1 MNITKNNKKF
11 LKNYKVPNFLID
23 DVYLNFVL
31 LPTKTLVKSKIKFRV
46 NPKAENT
53 NFYLH
58 GENLELITAKI
69 DGDVVYP
76 KFITDGITLDVPNTP
91 FVWEAEVEINPKA
104 NTLLEG
110 LYISGG
116 IYTTQCEAEGFRRI
130 TYYPDRPDIL
140 ATFTVRIE
148 SDKPILLSNG
158 NLINSGPGFAEW
170 HDPWPKPSYLF
181 ALVAGDLV
189 KYSDH
194 FLSQSGKLIDLNIW
208 VRKGDELKCWFAM
221 ESLKKAME
229 WDERTYGLEYDLNLF
244 NIVAIDDFN
253 MGAMENK
260 GLNIFNSAA
269 VLATPEM
276 ATDMNYERIES
287 IIAHEYFHNWT
298 GNRVTCRDWFQ
309 LCLKEGLTVFRDQQF
324 TSDTRSEAIKRIS
337 DVKDLRSR
345 QFREDSGPLAHP
357 VRPEEFVEI
366 NNFYTATIYEKG
378 AEIISMLK
386 LLVGDRD
393 YYKAVKLY
401 FSRHDGEACTIE
413 DWLMCFEETTGRNLA
428 QFKLWYRSAGTPE
441 IHVKE
446 TYINNILTITLIQ
459 QNSKTSTPYKDPLL
473 IPVSLGLLNNNG
485 KEIISTTILE
495 FNKTTQEFQ
504 FDNLNSKPIISL
516 LRGFSAPVILKH
528 SRPLEEYAFL
538 LKNDTDAFNKWEAS
552 RLLCLKILTS
562 AGQSKADA
570 SNLYLSAIGKIAN
583 NSTIEPGL
591 KALLLTI
598 PTQDDV
604 TKELARLGKKID
616 PDEIFKSIKDF
627 EIALADY
634 LDCNLMKLYS
644 ENFVSGSYNSNAVD
658 DGKRALRSVILKL
671 ISCRDSGETAEIQF
685 EQSNTMQEQLSAL
698 NCLVEFGKPNIHLQ
712 KFFMQWQNER
722 LVIDKWFAIQ
732 IVRSHPGDT
741 IGKIDTLTKHPL
753 FDMLNPNRF
762 RAVFGSLI
770 ANSVAFHQASGVGY
784 AKLAD
789 WIIKLDPQ
797 NPQTAARICTA
808 FDDWSIYDDAR
819 QEKIQYELKRILN
832 QKNLSKDTTDIIVR
846 ILDC

>member
-269 VLATPEM
+269 VLATPET

-473 IPVSLGLLNNNG
+473 IPVSLGLINNNG

-598 PTQDDV
+598 PTQDEV

-671 ISCRDSGETAEIQF
+671 ISCRDSGEAAEIQF

-698 NCLVEFGKPNIHLQ
+698 NCLAEFGKPHIQLQ

>member
-378 AEIISMLK
+378 AEIIRMLK
-386 LLVGDRD
+386 LLVGDTD

-413 DWLMCFEETTGRNLA
+413 DWLRCFEETTGRNLA

-473 IPVSLGLLNNNG
+473 IPVSLGLINNNG

-604 TKELARLGKKID
+604 TKELARLDKKID

-698 NCLVEFGKPNIHLQ
+698 NCLVEFGKPNIQLQ

>member
-229 WDERTYGLEYDLNLF
+229 WDKRTYGLEYDLNLF

-378 AEIISMLK
+378 AEIIRMLK
-386 LLVGDRD
+386 LLVGDTD

-473 IPVSLGLLNNNG
+473 IPVSLGLINNNG

-570 SNLYLSAIGKIAN
+570 SNLYLSAISKIAN

-644 ENFVSGSYNSNAVD
+644 ENFVAGSYNSNAVD

-698 NCLVEFGKPNIHLQ
+698 NCLVEFGKTNIQLQ

>member
-269 VLATPEM
+269 VLATPET

-386 LLVGDRD
+386 LLVGDGD
-393 YYKAVKLY
+393 YYKAVQLY

-473 IPVSLGLLNNNG
+473 IPVSLGLLNDNG

-671 ISCRDSGETAEIQF
+671 ISCRDSGETAKIQF
-685 EQSNTMQEQLSAL
+685 EQSNTMQEQLNAL
-698 NCLVEFGKPNIHLQ
+698 NCLVEFGKSNIQLQ